1 MLYWQNSLE
10 MSNSREPLPSL
21 GPREI
26 LRCDFTRAWMP
37 GLWGGVKTA
46 RRAPVQSWDHGARGQ
61 FMREHPYRRCRKGN
75 KYRGDFSPFQPLP
88 LCLVNG
94 TYQNQESKG
103 SWGMLLLATQRGQR
117 QGIGLRAKRCM
128 SSTGN
133 MKNADF
139 LSVETDNISAFVF

>member
-1 MLYWQNSLE
+1 

-26 LRCDFTRAWMP
+26 LRCDFTRVQMQ

-46 RRAPVQSWDHGARGQ
+46 GRAPVQSWDRGARGQ
-61 FMREHPYRRCRKGN
+61 LMREHPYRRCRKGD
-75 KYRGDFSPFQPLP
+75 KYRGGSPFWPLP

-94 TYQNQESKG
+94 IYQNQEGKG
-103 SWGMLLLATQRGQR
+103 SWGILLLATQRGQR
-117 QGIGLRAKRCM
+117 QGIDLRAKRCM
-128 SSTGN
+128 SSTRN

-139 LSVETDNISAFVF
+139 PSVETDIISAFVF